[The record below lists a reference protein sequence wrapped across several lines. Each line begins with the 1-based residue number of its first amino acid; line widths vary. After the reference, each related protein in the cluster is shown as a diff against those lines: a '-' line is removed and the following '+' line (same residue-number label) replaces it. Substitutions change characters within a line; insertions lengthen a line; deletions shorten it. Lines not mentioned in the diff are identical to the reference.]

1 VFHAARQDLEIF
13 LHLFDALPTPVFDT
27 QVAAWWRGMEIR
39 WGMTVWLVP

>member
-27 QVAAWWRGMEIR
+27 QVAGYGGGL
-39 WGMTVWLVP
+39 WGSGGV